1 MFPEHLRVNDGTQ
14 IAKNMY
20 SSRKDHLFRPLGIT
34 FDKVETL
41 DIMLFNKVIERIDG
55 ADDLFQAI
63 LALALP
69 LISFLEVVR
78 IGDGA
83 QRRRLVRR
91 RHEELQVAAL
101 TVKAHVVGFYM
112 LLLAIQPEV
121 LLQAVEG
128 LLHWLKGVNCRILM
142 SFRQAKAHTPNIR
155 SDVEN
160 RRASGDKAAYEINF
174 LALRTD
180 EDRLRAA
187 NVLRHIKEEF
197 DILCFE
203 YDAVLSD
210 LDTFAIRILLDNLL
224 HLKQRHEPLARQFPI
239 QAL

>member
-1 MFPEHLRVNDGTQ
+1 
-14 IAKNMY
+14 
-20 SSRKDHLFRPLGIT
+20 
-34 FDKVETL
+34 
-41 DIMLFNKVIERIDG
+41 MLFNEVIERIDG

-63 LALALP
+63 PALALP

-78 IGDGA
+78 IGDRT

-121 LLQAVEG
+121 LLQAAES
-128 LLHWLKGVNCRILM
+128 LLHWLKGVNRRILM

-160 RRASGDKAAYEINF
+160 RRTSGDKAAYEINF

-187 NVLRHIKEEF
+187 NVLRHIKENGDVLRLENN
-197 DILCFE
+197 
-203 YDAVLSD
+203 AVFSD
-210 LDTFAIRILLDNLL
+210 LYAPAIRILLDDPL
-224 HLKQRHEPLARQFPI
+224 HLQKRHEPLARQFPI
-239 QAL
+239 EPL